1 MANLT
6 KWSIVVIIAASLV
19 GLAVIFLGST
29 WKQKE
34 IPDMTESDTVS
45 PSATSTLDGAALV
58 QHRDRAFA
66 WADSGARTPG
76 SGVYPV

>member
-1 MANLT
+1 MADLT

-34 IPDMTESDTVS
+34 IPDMTESNTVF
-45 PSATSTLDGAALV
+45 PSAIPALDGAAPV
-58 QHRDRAFA
+58 RTEPVAFA
-66 WADSGARTPG
+66 LG
-76 SGVYPV
+76 

>member
-19 GLAVIFLGST
+19 GLVVIFLGST

-34 IPDMTESDTVS
+34 IPDMTESNTVS
-45 PSATSTLDGAALV
+45 PSAIPALDGAAPV
-58 QHRDRAFA
+58 RTETAAFA
-66 WADSGARTPG
+66 LG
-76 SGVYPV
+76 

>member
-1 MANLT
+1 MTNLT

-34 IPDMTESDTVS
+34 IPDMTENNTVS
-45 PSATSTLDGAALV
+45 PAAIPALDSAAPAHTETA
-58 QHRDRAFA
+58 AFA
-66 WADSGARTPG
+66 LG
-76 SGVYPV
+76 

>member
-1 MANLT
+1 MTNLT

-34 IPDMTESDTVS
+34 VPDMIESDTVS
-45 PSATSTLDGAALV
+45 PSAIPAIDGAAP
-58 QHRDRAFA
+58 
-66 WADSGARTPG
+66 ARTEIAVFALG
-76 SGVYPV
+76 

>member
-6 KWSIVVIIAASLV
+6 KWSIIVIITASLV

-34 IPDMTESDTVS
+34 ILDMTESNTVS
-45 PSATSTLDGAALV
+45 PSAIPALDGAAPV
-58 QHRDRAFA
+58 RTETAAFA
-66 WADSGARTPG
+66 LG
-76 SGVYPV
+76 